1 MGYLKVG
8 AVAARLGVSEQ
19 AVRLWCRTGVLP
31 AYRPAGTR
39 QWLVDPER
47 FEAWLQTRATEEVL
61 DSLGAPYRDDRPDH
75 ELLADSVAL
84 GRPEPAAPHE
94 PASSATPAPSR
105 RGWEAR
111 PVAIPGDVD
120 SPGVE
125 KASGHVRLPLRVR
138 WCGPEREYD
147 LRDPADRRSVY
158 RQVLTEGTEDDVRRY
173 IDVDELIA
181 MWPTLH
187 LSPHVRRAWA
197 AWLRQ
202 SRGLD
207 LAC

>member
-1 MGYLKVG
+1 MSYLKVG

-31 AYRPAGTR
+31 AYRPEGTR

-47 FEAWLQTRATEEVL
+47 FEAWLRTRPTA
-61 DSLGAPYRDDRPDH
+61 GAP
-75 ELLADSVAL
+75 
-84 GRPEPAAPHE
+84 GRPGPAAARE
-94 PASSATPAPSR
+94 AASTATSAPSR
-105 RGWEAR
+105 HGWEAR

-120 SPGVE
+120 DPAVE
-125 KASGHVRLPLRVR
+125 KVSGHVRLPLRVR
-138 WCGPEREYD
+138 WSGPEREYD
-147 LRDPADRRSVY
+147 LSDPADRRSVY
-158 RQVLTEGTEDDVRRY
+158 RQVLTEGTEDDVRHY

-202 SRGLD
+202 HRGLD

>member
-1 MGYLKVG
+1 MSYLKVG
-8 AVAARLGVSEQ
+8 VVAARLGVSEQ

-47 FEAWLQTRATEEVL
+47 FEAWLRTPATEEVL
-61 DSLGAPYRDDRPDH
+61 DSLGAPHRDDRPAH

-84 GRPEPAAPHE
+84 RRAESVAPHE
-94 PASSATPAPSR
+94 PASIAPSAPSR

-125 KASGHVRLPLRVR
+125 KASGQVRLPLRVR
-138 WCGPEREYD
+138 WSGPEREYD
-147 LRDPADRRSVY
+147 LSDTADRRSVY
-158 RQVLTEGTEDDVRRY
+158 RQVLTEGTEDDVRHY

-202 SRGLD
+202 HRGLD